1 MRATAVTWH
10 IPVPRSP
17 CQHLTTQTRA
27 TRLTM
32 ACSLLSASTTF
43 SVKKK

>member
-1 MRATAVTWH
+1 MTWH
-10 IPVPRSP
+10 IPVPRGP
-17 CQHLTTQTRA
+17 REHLTTQTRA

-32 ACSLLSASTTF
+32 AYSLLSASTTF